1 EDEDI
6 GFGQDQ
12 FAKRQP
18 CLFAAGKRFG
28 RLGTFLAGK
37 EHLAKNA
44 ANVFDVRGGIPL
56 MQPVSDGQAMLNG
69 CAHVLR
75 KVAHLRLVT
84 PEDGP
89 RIECEAGLGEAGI
102 VSQKALEH
110 GGFSGAVAAHEADSF
125 AAEKVGRK
133 SIDHLQIAVKL
144 RQMLQ
149 LKNVLAAGTDL
160 VKFDVGALDV
170 GASQLVGLQAL
181 NLFAP
186 ACDLRRSRSGGETRD
201 ELVKLG

>member
-1 EDEDI
+1 MI
-6 GFGQDQ
+6 
-12 FAKRQP
+12 RRP
-18 CLFAAGKRFG
+18 PRSTLFPYTTLFR
-28 RLGTFLAGK
+28 
-37 EHLAKNA
+37 
-44 ANVFDVRGGIPL
+44 
-56 MQPVSDGQAMLNG
+56 S
-69 CAHVLR
+69 
-75 KVAHLRLVT
+75 HLRLVT

-89 RIECEAGLGEAGI
+89 RIEREAGLGEAGI

-201 ELVKLG
+201 ELVKLGNLFLALRDLRFQSGANLRFGHDHVVIPAGVGDDGLVIDVGGVRGDGVE